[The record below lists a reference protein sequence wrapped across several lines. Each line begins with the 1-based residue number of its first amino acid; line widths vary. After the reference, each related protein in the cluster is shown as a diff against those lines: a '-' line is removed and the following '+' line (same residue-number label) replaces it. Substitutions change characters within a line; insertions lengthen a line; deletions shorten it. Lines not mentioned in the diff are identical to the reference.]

1 MDSPKAPILY
11 VDDEASNLRLFER
24 YFERDYKIFTARSA
38 GEARDVLR
46 REEIHLVVTDQR
58 MPGMTGVELLEAI
71 KDEHPDIARM
81 IVTAYSDVR
90 VVIQAINAGR
100 LDHYVTRPWDPD
112 EVRIAIDRALDGYT
126 LRRRHRQLT
135 ERFQAEAGKDVA
147 AGLTWSRS
155 TRLPTILFVD
165 DDRDHIRIFKEAF
178 DREYT
183 IYTAGSGN
191 EALGVL
197 RTREIHLL
205 ITAQRLPGMT
215 GVELLEAAS
224 KESPDT
230 QRILLVAY
238 LEFNVVVQA
247 INVGRVDQF
256 ALKPWKAEEL
266 GLTLGGSV
274 DAYELRQRNAKLV
287 EELERLGSR
296 T

>member
-1 MDSPKAPILY
+1 MDSAKTPILY
-11 VDDEASNLRLFER
+11 VDDEPSNLRLFER
-24 YFERDYKIFTARSA
+24 YFERDYRIFTARSA
-38 GEARDVLR
+38 DEARQLLR
-46 REEIHLVVTDQR
+46 SQEVHLVITDQR

-71 KDEHPDIARM
+71 RDEYPDIARM

-112 EVRIAIDRALDGYT
+112 EVRIAIDRAVEGYA

-135 ERFQAEAGKDVA
+135 ERFMARVGKDVA
-147 AGLTWSRS
+147 ESMVWSRS

-165 DDRDHIRIFKEAF
+165 NDDDHIRLFKEAF
-178 DREYT
+178 GREYT
-183 IYTAGSGN
+183 IYTAISGP

-197 RTREIHLL
+197 QSREIHLL
-205 ITAQRLPGMT
+205 ITGQRLPGMT
-215 GVELLEAAS
+215 GVELLEKALE
-224 KESPDT
+224 ESPQT

-256 ALKPWKAEEL
+256 ALKPWKPEEL
-266 GLTLGGSV
+266 RLTIVGAL
-274 DAYELRQRNAKLV
+274 DAHELHQRNARLV
-287 EELERLGSR
+287 EELERLDAPA
-296 T
+296 